1 MPTFTLAPRRRRL
14 VGAVGATAAGA
25 LVAATLTVAPAAQ
38 AATPVAPSLTW
49 NVSENF
55 VRHLFFSYTSP
66 GSGLTP
72 TGTVSGGATITEGT
86 AGVYTDDYFTFPG
99 AGVTTAADGT
109 VTRSYAG
116 TVRGAFVAG
125 GSEQYS
131 VTIADPKVTVAP
143 DGTGTLS
150 ATVSSTVGATTST
163 PAVSVKVVD
172 FAGATGS
179 TLSGVTPNWANVLP
193 AGSPEAAAL
202 GISDPTLPLG
212 GKSFRPEFL
221 GALDG
226 GIRAHFYA
234 SGTDPNSAANLRKP
248 PGALSANGPTAT
260 ATVTSSSYAGGVT
273 VKVDGVGFHPT
284 TTAGDNG
291 VYAMLAP
298 ADMVIDYSD
307 MSGTVAAAAAAAYVT
322 PGQFAG
328 GDSFSTSMNA
338 PTSKLDPTKQYAV
351 FTWQA
356 HTHSN
361 PGQDTKTPVTI
372 DWSTLTAPPVTTTP
386 TPTPTVT
393 APVATESTA
402 VAKVKK
408 AKLGKKVTAK
418 VTIKG
423 QTTVPTGKVTVTL
436 KKGKKTV
443 KAKSATLDAQ
453 GKAKVKLAKLKK
465 AGKYKV
471 VVKYAGDDTNKAV
484 KKVTKFKVKG

>member
-38 AATPVAPSLTW
+38 AATPVNSPLTW
-49 NVSENF
+49 SISGQF
-55 VRHLFFSYTSP
+55 VNHLSTRTLSD
-66 GSGLTP
+66 
-72 TGTVSGGATITEGT
+72 GA
-86 AGVYTDDYFTFPG
+86 AFDAAASAFTFPSASTVV
-99 AGVTTAADGT
+99 AGDGT
-109 VTRSYAG
+109 VTRTYEGTVKGAFVNGSTEYYSVTVSDPVVTVTASGAG
-116 TVRGAFVAG
+116 TV
-125 GSEQYS
+125 
-131 VTIADPKVTVAP
+131 K
-143 DGTGTLS
+143 
-150 ATVSSTVGATTST
+150 ATVSSVQN
-163 PAVSVKVVD
+163 VSM
-172 FAGATGS
+172 GPS
-179 TLSGVTPNWANVLP
+179 SP
-193 AGSPEAAAL
+193 AGSTTPTEVVVADLTGTTTASQAITPAWAGVLAADSTEATAL
-202 GISDPTLPLG
+202 GIPAGEPIE
-212 GKSFRPEFL
+212 GKSFNTAFL
-221 GALDG
+221 GQIMA
-226 GIRAHFYA
+226 GIRSHFYGSA
-234 SGTDPNSAANLRKP
+234 TNSSDVKAPGVLSIDPVVS
-248 PGALSANGPTAT
+248 
-260 ATVTSSSYAGGVT
+260 ATVTASSYADGVT
-273 VKVDGVGFHPT
+273 ISVAGTGFNPRT
-284 TTAGDNG
+284 NPGDNG

-298 ADMVIDYSD
+298 ADTVIDYAD
-307 MSGTVAAAAAAAYVT
+307 MNGTMALAAGVAYAPAATFSA
-322 PGQFAG
+322 
-328 GDSFSTSMNA
+328 DSFSTSLNA
-338 PTSKLDPTKQYAV
+338 PTSKLDPTKSYAL

-372 DWSTLTAPPVTTTP
+372 DWSTLTAPL
-386 TPTPTVT
+386 
-393 APVATESTA
+393 PVATESTA